1 MDLCCVRV
9 TDKSLEYLQL
19 YPQEFSHRSIYDFLI
34 PGQSRQEMA
43 KLHRCLL
50 DNVVQHQQTKLP
62 ANVIRSSSETFF
74 SAHINA
80 LATIAN
86 GSFTLK
92 KNLLFQCGG
101 EAKRQENMSC
111 QFYLGGG
118 LGADLF
124 ESGSIHQLY
133 IVCVLSPVSLD
144 RDTSL
149 SASPSSVHAGI
160 ISPPLS
166 TPLDDPIE
174 SPPTTSYS
182 PAEEKEMTD
191 HNNIADNRP
200 IISIKTTTK
209 PLELTDQEE
218 STQLDRLRTQVHRTK
233 QWMHPHALYYLNTT
247 SSRLS
252 SEAMAHTSRPYLSR
266 KLPTNNNGSSS
277 LAAYNCSLKKNL
289 S

>member
-1 MDLCCVRV
+1 MDLCCARV

-34 PGQSRQEMA
+34 PGQTRQEMA

-50 DNVVQHQQTKLP
+50 DNVVQHQKTKLP

-74 SAHINA
+74 SSPIKA

-92 KNLLFQCGG
+92 KNLWFQCGG
-101 EAKRQENMSC
+101 GEEQAKRQENMSC

-124 ESGSIHQLY
+124 ESDSIHQLY
-133 IVCVLSPVSLD
+133 IVCVLSPVSI
-144 RDTSL
+144 DT
-149 SASPSSVHAGI
+149 PSVHAGT
-160 ISPPLS
+160 ISPPPPLS
-166 TPLDDPIE
+166 SIPLDDVMDSE
-174 SPPTTSYS
+174 SSSPSTTIYS
-182 PAEEKEMTD
+182 PTKEKEMTD
-191 HNNIADNRP
+191 DDSTLVKFINV
-200 IISIKTTTK
+200 TTTTTT
-209 PLELTDQEE
+209 ELTDQEK

-266 KLPTNNNGSSS
+266 KLPNNNNGSSS
-277 LAAYNCSLKKNL
+277 LASYNCSLKKNF